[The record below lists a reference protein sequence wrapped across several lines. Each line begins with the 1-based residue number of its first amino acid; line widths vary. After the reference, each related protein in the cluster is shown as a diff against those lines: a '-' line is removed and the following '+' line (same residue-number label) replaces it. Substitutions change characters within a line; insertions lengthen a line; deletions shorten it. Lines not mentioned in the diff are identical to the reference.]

1 MKIEV
6 APIFLTINIDILRNL
21 KIKRLWTQI
30 IMKISYHR
38 RRKIKT
44 RRIAIRDLILRG
56 IEDPK
61 DLAKELKVTLPTIKR
76 DLEALKTMS
85 DEDLTFETRQ
95 TSQEIL
101 DKKDMILKMLDD
113 ENYYNEN
120 GDLNILKITSEL
132 NTSRS
137 TVMSVLNGE

>member
-1 MKIEV
+1 
-6 APIFLTINIDILRNL
+6 
-21 KIKRLWTQI
+21 
-30 IMKISYHR
+30 MKISYHR

-61 DLAKELKVTLPTIKR
+61 DLAKELKVTLPTIKK

-85 DEDLTFETRQ
+85 DEDFTFQTKQ

-101 DKKDMILKMLDD
+101 DKKDTILKMLDD

-120 GDLNILKITSEL
+120 GDLNISKITKEL
-132 NTSRS
+132 NTSKA

>member
-1 MKIEV
+1 
-6 APIFLTINIDILRNL
+6 
-21 KIKRLWTQI
+21 
-30 IMKISYHR
+30 MKISYHR

-101 DKKDMILKMLDD
+101 DKKDLILKMLDD

-120 GDLNILKITSEL
+120 GDLNISKITSEL

>member
-1 MKIEV
+1 
-6 APIFLTINIDILRNL
+6 
-21 KIKRLWTQI
+21 
-30 IMKISYHR
+30 MKISYHR

-137 TVMSVLNGE
+137 TVMSVLNGEWNVKKIKNPQIRNFINSLN

>member
-1 MKIEV
+1 
-6 APIFLTINIDILRNL
+6 
-21 KIKRLWTQI
+21 
-30 IMKISYHR
+30 MKISYHR

-101 DKKDMILKMLDD
+101 DKKDLILKMLDD

-120 GDLNILKITSEL
+120 GELNISKITSEL
-132 NTSRS
+132 NTSRA
-137 TVMSVLNGE
+137 TVMSVLNGG